1 MEGCPLRL
9 FLFPASCVIVGAARW
24 QVLTASV
31 WVLDSRLLVQGW
43 AAIFFYC
50 LGIASRI
57 MRAASCGSFAVASTS
72 LVRVSSKMQVLSGS
86 CYQFPFVYSCLN
98 EKYSGPQHCCGP
110 EYSFSKLTASA
121 VKTSFYG
128 STTLIL
134 PTGQMSAASRMAAMC
149 WEKSAPILTF
159 TLYTSVS
166 NSNTSGQAPTQ
177 APQSNTVF
185 PKINTHTKSFFL
197 YHQYVS

>member
-1 MEGCPLRL
+1 MYCRNVNRQNGCFVSCGFVFLLPMEGCPLRL

-86 CYQFPFVYSCLN
+86 CYQFPFVYLL
-98 EKYSGPQHCCGP
+98 P
-110 EYSFSKLTASA
+110 ERKIF
-121 VKTSFYG
+121 G
-128 STTLIL
+128 
-134 PTGQMSAASRMAAMC
+134 AAALLR
-149 WEKSAPILTF
+149 PRI
-159 TLYTSVS
+159 
-166 NSNTSGQAPTQ
+166 
-177 APQSNTVF
+177 
-185 PKINTHTKSFFL
+185 FL
-197 YHQYVS
+197 F